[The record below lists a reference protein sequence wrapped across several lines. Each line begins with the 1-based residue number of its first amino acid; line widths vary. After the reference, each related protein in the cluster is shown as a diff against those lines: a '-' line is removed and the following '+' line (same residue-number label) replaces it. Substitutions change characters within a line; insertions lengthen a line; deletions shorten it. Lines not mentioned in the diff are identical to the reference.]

1 MNNLLK
7 ELINPEYLK
16 SETVRKIK
24 SAFLSNEINHIQLLN
39 FLQKDKFQQLQ
50 KEMLKLNYSLD
61 YHPDLHSY
69 FTAEAPQSFLS
80 LLELKEFQDLISQF
94 TGTKISKFNCEASYF
109 GHRNYTLLND
119 KQLIKDGIAFFLDF
133 NSFKKE
139 FGGFTVLVKNK
150 ENLIQQPSP
159 NSILL
164 FKQSKH
170 QRSFIKYVNHLAKD
184 QKRFILKGVLM

>member
-16 SETVRKIK
+16 SETVRNIK
-24 SAFLSNEINHIQLLN
+24 SAFLSNQINHIQLLN

-69 FTAEAPQSFLS
+69 FTAAAPESFLS
-80 LLELKEFQDLISQF
+80 LLELKEFQDLMSQF
-94 TGTKISKFNCEASYF
+94 TGTKISNFNCEASYF
-109 GHRNYTLLND
+109 GNRNYTLLSD
-119 KQLIKDGIAFFLDF
+119 KQLIKEGIAFFLDF

-139 FGGFTVLVKNK
+139 FGSSTVLVKNK
-150 ENLIQQPSP
+150 DNLIQYPSP

-164 FKQSKH
+164 AKQSKH